1 MTAERESMTLQ
12 EMDAPA
18 LGVEER
24 RDEAP
29 RAGASHARPTP
40 DPEVVAKPKRRKFTA
55 QYRLRILEEA
65 ESCTQPGEVGR
76 LLRREGLYS
85 SHLTEWRRARREGS
99 LQGLTPSKRGR
110 KPAERN
116 PLSAKVHELEGES
129 GSAGEG
135 AAHRPYDP
143 GRPGKSCRAA
153 GIQPRTREGLL
164 MAVQPLASQVG
175 VAPACR
181 ALGVPRASFYRRQR
195 PAPGHQQ
202 PRPTPARALRASE
215 RAHVLDVLASPR
227 FVDRSPAEVVA
238 TLLDEGRYLC
248 AERTMYRILAA
259 NQPVRERRNQR
270 SHPCYTKP
278 ELVAT
283 GPNQTWSWDITR
295 LRGPKRWT
303 SFYLYVLLDIFSRCV
318 VGWMVADRENAAL
331 AATLIEETC
340 LKQGI
345 EPQVL
350 TLHSDRGAPMTSK
363 CTAQLLADLGVTRSL
378 SRPQVSDDN
387 PFSEA
392 QFKTL
397 KYHPGFPGRFEDITA
412 AIAFCRSFFPWYN
425 TEHRHAGIAML
436 TPDDVHHHRAPDV
449 LAQRGRTLQA
459 AWALHPERFVHGT
472 PKPAP
477 LPEAVWINPPATST
491 TGEMSQ

>member
-1 MTAERESMTLQ
+1 MIDDIAR
-12 EMDAPA
+12 DGCAPA

-116 PLSAKVHELEGES
+116 PLSAKVHELEAKVARLEKELH
-129 GSAGEG
+129 AV
-135 AAHRPYDP
+135 RPYDP

-238 TLLDEGRYLC
+238 TLLDEGQYLC

-491 TGEMSQ
+491 TGETSQ

>member
-12 EMDAPA
+12 EMGAPA

-116 PLSAKVHELEGES
+116 PPQREGARARGES

-215 RAHVLDVLASPR
+215 TRARPR
-227 FVDRSPAEVVA
+227 RARQPA
-238 TLLDEGRYLC
+238 LR
-248 AERTMYRILAA
+248 R
-259 NQPVRERRNQR
+259 PV
-270 SHPCYTKP
+270 
-278 ELVAT
+278 T
-283 GPNQTWSWDITR
+283 G
-295 LRGPKRWT
+295 
-303 SFYLYVLLDIFSRCV
+303 
-318 VGWMVADRENAAL
+318 
-331 AATLIEETC
+331 
-340 LKQGI
+340 
-345 EPQVL
+345 
-350 TLHSDRGAPMTSK
+350 
-363 CTAQLLADLGVTRSL
+363 
-378 SRPQVSDDN
+378 
-387 PFSEA
+387 
-392 QFKTL
+392 
-397 KYHPGFPGRFEDITA
+397 
-412 AIAFCRSFFPWYN
+412 
-425 TEHRHAGIAML
+425 
-436 TPDDVHHHRAPDV
+436 
-449 LAQRGRTLQA
+449 RGRRDA
-459 AWALHPERFVHGT
+459 AR
-472 PKPAP
+472 
-477 LPEAVWINPPATST
+477 
-491 TGEMSQ
+491 

>member
-29 RAGASHARPTP
+29 RGGASHARPTP

-110 KPAERN
+110 KPA
-116 PLSAKVHELEGES
+116 SATPSARRCTSSRRKWLGWRRSCTPPIRSWTSREKLPGCWDSASNTGRTADGRPAARIAGRRGAGVP
-129 GSAGEG
+129 SAGG
-135 AAHRPYDP
+135 ATGFLLPSSEARSRASAAPSYA
-143 GRPGKSCRAA
+143 RPGPVCVR
-153 GIQPRTREGLL
+153 
-164 MAVQPLASQVG
+164 
-175 VAPACR
+175 
-181 ALGVPRASFYRRQR
+181 
-195 PAPGHQQ
+195 
-202 PRPTPARALRASE
+202 

-238 TLLDEGRYLC
+238 TLLDEGQYLC

-303 SFYLYVLLDIFSRCV
+303 SFYLYVLLDIFSRYV

-363 CTAQLLADLGVTRSL
+363 CTAQLLADLGS
-378 SRPQVSDDN
+378 P
-387 PFSEA
+387 
-392 QFKTL
+392 
-397 KYHPGFPGRFEDITA
+397 
-412 AIAFCRSFFPWYN
+412 
-425 TEHRHAGIAML
+425 
-436 TPDDVHHHRAPDV
+436 
-449 LAQRGRTLQA
+449 
-459 AWALHPERFVHGT
+459 AL
-472 PKPAP
+472 
-477 LPEAVWINPPATST
+477 
-491 TGEMSQ
+491 